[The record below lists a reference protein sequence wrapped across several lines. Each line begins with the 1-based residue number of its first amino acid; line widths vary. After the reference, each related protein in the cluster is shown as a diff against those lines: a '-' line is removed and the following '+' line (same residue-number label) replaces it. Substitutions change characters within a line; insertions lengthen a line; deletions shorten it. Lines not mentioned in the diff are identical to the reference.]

1 MEIGQ
6 DFFDV
11 QSTTDQ
17 WDEKYCVSQK
27 AYLLVKSDE
36 YDIKIGQDFLDTR

>member
-17 WDEKYCVSQK
+17 WDENVSQK